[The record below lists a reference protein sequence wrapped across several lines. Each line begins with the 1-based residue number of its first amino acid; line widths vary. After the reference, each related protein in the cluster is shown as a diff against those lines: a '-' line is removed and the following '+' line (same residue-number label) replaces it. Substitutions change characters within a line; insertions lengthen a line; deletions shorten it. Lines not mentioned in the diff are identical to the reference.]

1 MASVPTSSSLQPLNS
16 NLPTPNE
23 KLKVIDQ
30 VKLLTGEGL
39 IARGGGPG
47 QQAVMVPA
55 PEDYVPMALDNMGP
69 TWGYTPFPHC
79 PTCQHPIYCVVEEP
93 VGVLRLYCPGCHVRL
108 TASPPLGGQGV

>member
-16 NLPTPNE
+16 NLPTMPNE
-23 KLKVIDQ
+23 KLK
-30 VKLLTGEGL
+30 LLTGKGL
-39 IARGGGPG
+39 IARVGPD
-47 QQAVMVPA
+47 QHVVMVPA

-79 PTCQHPIYCVVEEP
+79 PTCQRPIYCVVEEP
-93 VGVLRLYCPGCHVRL
+93 VSILRLYCPGCHVRL